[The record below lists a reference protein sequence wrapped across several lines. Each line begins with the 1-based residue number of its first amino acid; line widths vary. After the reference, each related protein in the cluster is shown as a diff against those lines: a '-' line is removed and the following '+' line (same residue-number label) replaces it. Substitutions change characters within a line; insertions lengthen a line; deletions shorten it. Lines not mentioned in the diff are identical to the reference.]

1 MDIFLPS
8 DIMKE
13 DISLKKGAYTKRKII
28 WMFLVCIC
36 LPFSLDGFSSLH
48 AASKAG
54 ADKQKKGSSSKVVI
68 EQVSFPDVL
77 KRYDVYPWETAGIEE
92 FKKAYTEM
100 LASKNHEEWV
110 RSLTGTGNKNKMLNA
125 LQKHLVMITF
135 CKPHFCDAN
144 QMLILFNPV
153 LKKCYAISAE
163 DGKFNYLGTPDDST
177 KNLLKILLVDEYKE
191 IYKGQ

>member
-8 DIMKE
+8 DIMKRYNLE
-13 DISLKKGAYTKRKII
+13 REAYMGRKIV
-28 WMFLVCIC
+28 WMFLVCVC
-36 LPFSLDGFSSLH
+36 LLFSVNDLFCAQSAGKS
-48 AASKAG
+48 G
-54 ADKQKKGSSSKVVI
+54 ADQQKKSGGSKIVI
-68 EQVSFPDVL
+68 EQVSFPDVF
-77 KRYDVYPWETAGIEE
+77 KRYDVYPWETAAIDE

-110 RSLTGTGNKNKMLNA
+110 RTLTGTGNKNKMFNVF
-125 LQKHLVMITF
+125 QKQLVMVTF
-135 CKPHFCDAN
+135 CKPHFCDTN

>member
-1 MDIFLPS
+1 M
-8 DIMKE
+8 
-13 DISLKKGAYTKRKII
+13 KRKII
-28 WMFLVCIC
+28 WMCFVCVC
-36 LPFSLDGFSSLH
+36 LLFTLNGLLT
-48 AASKAG
+48 AQTASKSG
-54 ADKQKKGSSSKVVI
+54 ADRQKKGGSSKIVI

-77 KRYDVYPWETAGIEE
+77 KRYDVYPWETAAIDE

-153 LKKCYAISAE
+153 LKKCYAIYAG
-163 DGKFNYLGTPDDST
+163 DGKFDYLGTPDET
-177 KNLLKILLVDEYKE
+177 MKNLLKILLVDEYKE